1 MLLLGS
7 LVFQFVG
14 NISSVGILS
23 VVSVVSHQVA
33 TTLKRLVVI
42 AVSILVFQNPVTLW
56 NGIGIALAVAG
67 FFLYVRAS
75 DFNKYLP
82 SVQSEAHLDNLN
94 SAVGPLP
101 GVSSSADDAR
111 PEHQA
116 PPGVSHPGTE
126 LSLAT
131 RAEIADHGAIN
142 ALSRIADGTMPDS
155 PLAGRAS
162 SHARHSRMP
171 AAAAAAAAAN
181 R

>member
-56 NGIGIALAVAG
+56 NCAGMALAVAG

-75 DFNKYLP
+75 DLNKYLP
-82 SVQSEAHLDNLN
+82 SVQSEAHLENLTTT
-94 SAVGPLP
+94 VGPLP

-111 PEHQA
+111 HVHQA
-116 PPGVSHPGTE
+116 SPRFSRSGSGAE
-126 LSLAT
+126 LSYAAT
-131 RAEIADHGAIN
+131 EIADHGTID
-142 ALSRIADGTMPDS
+142 ALSRIADGALTDS
-155 PLAGRAS
+155 PHASRAS
-162 SHARHSRMP
+162 SHARHLRTP
-171 AAAAAAAAAN
+171 AAAAAN
-181 R
+181 H

>member
-42 AVSILVFQNPVTLW
+42 FVSILVFRNPVTLW
-56 NGIGIALAVAG
+56 NGIGIAIAVAG

-75 DFNKYLP
+75 DLNKYLP
-82 SVQSEAHLDNLN
+82 SVQSEAHLDNLT
-94 SAVGPLP
+94 SVVGPLP

-111 PEHQA
+111 PVQQA
-116 PPGVSHPGTE
+116 PPGFSHTGTE
-126 LSLAT
+126 LPFAART
-131 RAEIADHGAIN
+131 EIADHGTID
-142 ALSRIADGTMPDS
+142 ALSRIADGAVPDS

-162 SHARHSRMP
+162 SHARHSRTP
-171 AAAAAAAAAN
+171 AAAAI

>member
-1 MLLLGS
+1 M
-7 LVFQFVG
+7 
-14 NISSVGILS
+14 
-23 VVSVVSHQVA
+23 VSVVSHQVA

-42 AVSILVFQNPVTLW
+42 AVSILVFRNPVTLW
-56 NGIGIALAVAG
+56 NGIGIAIAVAG

-75 DFNKYLP
+75 DLNKYLP
-82 SVQSEAHLDNLN
+82 SVQSEAHLLDNLT

-111 PEHQA
+111 PVHQA
-116 PPGVSHPGTE
+116 PPGLSHTGTE
-126 LSLAT
+126 LPLPA
-131 RAEIADHGAIN
+131 RNEIADHGTID
-142 ALSRIADGTMPDS
+142 ALSRIADGAVPDS

-162 SHARHSRMP
+162 SHARHSRTP